1 MNYVDTFVAAVPNEN
16 RDIYQHHAKEAARAF
31 RALGALSVVACWGDD
46 LVDGDVTSFPKSVRC
61 EEGET
66 VAVSWIVWPSK
77 EVRNKAMARTG
88 DDPRLNPAHNP
99 MPFDGARMIFG
110 SFEMIVEE

>member
-1 MNYVDTFVAAVPNEN
+1 MSYVDIFVAAVASEN
-16 RDIYQHHAKEAARAF
+16 RDTYQHHAKEAAQAF

-46 LVDGDVTSFPKSVRC
+46 LVDSGMTSFPGSVGC

-77 EVRNKAMARTG
+77 EIRNKSMARAG
-88 DDPRLNPAHNP
+88 DDPRLNPEHNP